1 MGGWWTMNRYRKSH
15 AGSRALP
22 SISWAS
28 TNPKDWRLPLGAVGW
43 GLAHSRWHRWG
54 MLSHLDWF
62 PVTWSDQAR
71 WMRWCRVD
79 GVLLFADFEVGL
91 SLSRLRTVHAI
102 GRPGG
107 PIVLRE
113 ALTIED
119 QLGCVS

>member
-1 MGGWWTMNRYRKSH
+1 
-15 AGSRALP
+15 
-22 SISWAS
+22 
-28 TNPKDWRLPLGAVGW
+28 
-43 GLAHSRWHRWG
+43 
-54 MLSHLDWF
+54 
-62 PVTWSDQAR
+62 
-71 WMRWCRVD
+71 MRWCRVD